1 VEFIGK
7 NNRNQRLNCLYIP
20 PEDRWNKKE
29 KLTSYLNN
37 DILWIYINKGAIMT
51 ATIST
56 WGNSQGLRFPKDIMN
71 QLSLSI
77 GDKVRIFVENHK
89 IVLEPVK
96 PKRKKID
103 IKNLVKDIP
112 LEYNASEVFNYK
124 IGKEEW

>member
-1 VEFIGK
+1 
-7 NNRNQRLNCLYIP
+7 
-20 PEDRWNKKE
+20 
-29 KLTSYLNN
+29 
-37 DILWIYINKGAIMT
+37 MT
-51 ATIST
+51 ATISI

-112 LEYNASEVFNYK
+112 LEYNASEVFDYK
-124 IGKEEW
+124 MGKEEW

>member
-1 VEFIGK
+1 
-7 NNRNQRLNCLYIP
+7 
-20 PEDRWNKKE
+20 
-29 KLTSYLNN
+29 
-37 DILWIYINKGAIMT
+37 MT

-77 GDKVRIFVENHK
+77 GDKVKIFVENHQ
-89 IVLEPVK
+89 IVLEPIK

-103 IKNLVKDIP
+103 INNLVKDIS
-112 LEYNASEVFNYK
+112 LEYNASEIFNNK

>member
-1 VEFIGK
+1 M
-7 NNRNQRLNCLYIP
+7 
-20 PEDRWNKKE
+20 
-29 KLTSYLNN
+29 
-37 DILWIYINKGAIMT
+37 LWIYINKGAIIT

-71 QLSLSI
+71 QFSLSI

-89 IVLEPVK
+89 IVLEAVK